1 MDEVFKALADPTR
14 RALLD
19 SLNERN
25 GQTLS
30 SLCASLDLTRQ
41 AVSKHLAVLEAA
53 GLIATVRSGREKFH
67 HLNAEP
73 INAIADRWI
82 NRYDKQ
88 RVQALADLK
97 TALEQPMTAPEF
109 VYVSYIKTTPEKLWQ
124 ALTEPA
130 FTEKYWGVTLDSDWK
145 PGSTVTWTQ
154 AGLTIEDPEQVVLEA
169 EPGKRLSYTWHT
181 FTPEFGKVHG
191 FGEEWVTT
199 AAAEPRSKVTFDLEP
214 SGDLVKLTVTHDA
227 FPADSVVLTAVSQGW
242 THLLSSLKSLL
253 ETGHPLPEPA

>member
-1 MDEVFKALADPTR
+1 MDDAFKALADPTR

-25 GQTLS
+25 GQTLRE
-30 SLCASLDLTRQ
+30 LCASLDLTRQ
-41 AVSKHLAVLEAA
+41 AVSKHLAILEAA
-53 GLIATVRSGREKFH
+53 GLIATVRRGREKFH

-109 VYVSYIKTTPEKLWQ
+109 VYVSYIHTTADKLWQ
-124 ALTEPA
+124 ALTAPA
-130 FTEKYWGVTLDSDWK
+130 FTEQYWGATLESDWK
-145 PGSTVTWTQ
+145 PGSTVTWHQ
-154 AGLTIEDPEQVVLEA
+154 SGIAIQDPEQVVLEA

-181 FTPEFGKVHG
+181 FTPEFGKTFELG
-191 FGEEWVTT
+191 DEWM
-199 AAAEPRSKVTFDLEP
+199 AKASAEPRSKVTFDLETV
-214 SGDLVKLTVTHDA
+214 GDLVKLTVTHDG
-227 FPADSVVLTAVSQGW
+227 FPEGSIVHEAVSGGW
-242 THLLSSLKSLL
+242 PHILSSLKSLL

>member
-19 SLNERN
+19 SLNEHN

-97 TALEQPMTAPEF
+97 IALEQPMTAPEF

-130 FTEKYWGVTLDSDWK
+130 FTEQYWGVTLDSDWK
-145 PGSTVTWTQ
+145 PGSTVTFTQ
-154 AGLTIEDPEQVVLEA
+154 AGVTIEDPEQVVLEA

-181 FTPEFGKVHG
+181 FTPEFGKA
-191 FGEEWVTT
+191 FDFDDEWIAT

-214 SGDLVKLTVTHDA
+214 SGDLVKLAVTHDA
-227 FPADSVVLTAVSQGW
+227 FPPGSVVLASVSQGW
-242 THLLSSLKSLL
+242 PHLLSSLKSLL